1 MNLTIESLSND
12 GFHLL
17 CLQGDVDT
25 KTAPALFEALTQ
37 LELKTIVDLRIDMIS
52 VGFLSSAGLRAL
64 VFAKQKMPNES
75 RLILVGANQEIIDVI
90 TKTGLAQAVMLV
102 TTHDA
107 I

>member
-64 VFAKQKMPNES
+64 VFAKQKMPHES
-75 RLILVGANQEIIDVI
+75 RLILVGANQDIIDVI
-90 TKTGLAQAVMLV
+90 TKTGLTQAVMLV

>member
-1 MNLTIESLSND
+1 MNLTINSLSSD

-17 CLQGDVDT
+17 SLQGDIDT

-37 LELKTIVDLRIDMIS
+37 LELAAINDLRIDMIS

-64 VFAKQKMPNES
+64 LFAKQKMPNES
-75 RLILVGANQEIIDVI
+75 RLVLVGANQDIIDVI
-90 TKTGLAQAVMLV
+90 TKTGLADAVMLV
-102 TTHDA
+102 STHDA

>member
-1 MNLTIESLSND
+1 MNLTIDSLSND

-17 CLQGDVDT
+17 CLQGDIDT

-37 LELKTIVDLRIDMIS
+37 LELMTIVDLRIDMIS

-64 VFAKQKMPNES
+64 LFAKQKMPNES

-90 TKTGLAQAVMLV
+90 TKTGLTEAVMLV
-102 TTHDA
+102 STHDA

>member
-1 MNLTIESLSND
+1 MNLTIDSLSKD

-17 CLQGDVDT
+17 CLQGDIDT

-37 LELKTIVDLRIDMIS
+37 LELKVIVDLRIDMIS

-75 RLILVGANQEIIDVI
+75 RLVLVGANQDIIDVI
-90 TKTGLAQAVMLV
+90 TKTGLTEAVMLV
-102 TTHDA
+102 STHDA

>member
-1 MNLTIESLSND
+1 MNLTIDSLSSD

-17 CLQGDVDT
+17 SLQGDIDT

-37 LELKTIVDLRIDMIS
+37 LELAAINDLRIDMIS

-64 VFAKQKMPNES
+64 LFAKQKMPHES
-75 RLILVGANQEIIDVI
+75 RLILVGPNQEIVDVI
-90 TKTGLAQAVMLV
+90 TKTGLTAAVMLV
-102 TTHDA
+102 NSHDA